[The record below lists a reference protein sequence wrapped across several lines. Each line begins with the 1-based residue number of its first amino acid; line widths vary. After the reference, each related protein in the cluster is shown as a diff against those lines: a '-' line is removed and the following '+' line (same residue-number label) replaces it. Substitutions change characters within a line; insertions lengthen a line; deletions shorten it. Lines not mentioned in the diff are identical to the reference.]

1 MPKGPG
7 PPTDEGQPQ
16 PLHGLKL
23 VIKEEAL
30 PLKEQPEFPTLALL
44 ASRGLLAPD
53 AWKCKRAQ
61 VSLKATIDVPMLVQ
75 SSNKM
80 AMGFWKIP
88 TCQWDGRYTL
98 MVPSDNVAFIDLQPT
113 RARRHVGEYDMKRD
127 LVEIITEHPNGLIT
141 QCGTENIWNQ
151 SQDTHCDNC
160 GLTPSRHWAQIIPV
174 L

>member
-1 MPKGPG
+1 M
-7 PPTDEGQPQ
+7 
-16 PLHGLKL
+16 
-23 VIKEEAL
+23 
-30 PLKEQPEFPTLALL
+30 KEQPEFPALALL

-98 MVPSDNVAFIDLQPT
+98 MVPSDNVAFIDLPPYKSST
-113 RARRHVGEYDMKRD
+113 
-127 LVEIITEHPNGLIT
+127 T
-141 QCGTENIWNQ
+141 C
-151 SQDTHCDNC
+151 
-160 GLTPSRHWAQIIPV
+160 
-174 L
+174 